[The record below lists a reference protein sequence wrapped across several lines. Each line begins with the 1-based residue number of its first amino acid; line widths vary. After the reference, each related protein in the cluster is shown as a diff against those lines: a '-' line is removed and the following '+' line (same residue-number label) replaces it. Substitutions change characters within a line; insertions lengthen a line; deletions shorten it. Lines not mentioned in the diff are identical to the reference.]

1 MRGAAGASGCLLPAA
16 DGMTTIGVPKGEVT
30 RGAPAAGSRQ
40 RRFWYPYLLIA
51 PTMITLV
58 IVSLIPFLYVLYLSV
73 HEVRYGQVRDFA
85 WFANYEALLSDLRFW
100 NSMLVATI
108 FVLIAVPL
116 EFMLG
121 LSGALILNR
130 GIRFR
135 RIIVPFLFI
144 PTMMAPIVVGLL
156 WKIMLAG
163 SWGLISYNLLE
174 RFGFFTDASIF
185 ASPNAAL
192 YALILVDVWQWTP
205 FMMLAF
211 FAGLQSLP
219 VNPYRAAAVD
229 GANPVQIFFKL
240 TLPMLSPLLAVIGLL
255 RLIDAFKVFDTIF
268 LLTGGG
274 PGTATESPSIL
285 AYKLVFEYWK
295 VGEASA
301 LAALVWISFFLFCSV
316 FYHVARTR
324 LNAF

>member
-1 MRGAAGASGCLLPAA
+1 
-16 DGMTTIGVPKGEVT
+16 MTTIGFPKEGMA
-30 RGAPAAGSRQ
+30 GGDAAARSRTS
-40 RRFWYPYLLIA
+40 RFWYPYLLIA

-58 IVSLIPFLYVLYLSV
+58 IVSLIPFLYVLYLSL
-73 HEVRYGQVRDFA
+73 HDVRYGQVRDFA
-85 WFANYEALLSDLRFW
+85 WFANYETLLSDLRFW

-121 LSGALILNR
+121 LIGALILNR
-130 GIRFR
+130 GIHFR

-229 GANPVQIFFKL
+229 GANPVQTFFKL

-301 LAALVWISFFLFCSV
+301 LAALVWISFFLFCSI
-316 FYHVARTR
+316 FYRIARTR